1 MESSS
6 YSLYSR
12 KKVWDKNAELRKKE
26 EMKKYTKYTKG
37 TLQEHKSQVSIYHKV
52 TITIGG

>member
-12 KKVWDKNAELRKKE
+12 KKVWDRNADLRKKE
-26 EMKKYTKYTKG
+26 EMKKYTKGTPEENKPKIPTYT
-37 TLQEHKSQVSIYHKV
+37 KV

>member
-12 KKVWDKNAELRKKE
+12 KKVWDRNADLRKKE
-26 EMKKYTKYTKG
+26 ENKRYTMGTPEKTGSQIPTYTK
-37 TLQEHKSQVSIYHKV
+37 V
-52 TITIGG
+52 TVIIGNNIH

>member
-26 EMKKYTKYTKG
+26 EKKKYTKG
-37 TLQEHKSQVSIYHKV
+37 TLQEHKSQVSIYNKV